1 MAAELSILM
10 PVYNERERIRAAL
23 EEVLATDWPFEI
35 ELIVVDD
42 GSTDGTGAILADF
55 EWPGHA
61 RLQRHEHNRGKGAA
75 VRTAL
80 GLAGGRFS
88 VIFDADLEYSPA
100 DLVALVEPLQ
110 AELANSAF
118 GVRVFDGYTSHSFL
132 YVMGNRFVTLAANVL
147 FNVYLHDLMT
157 CFKAARTDLFRQ
169 LDLREDG
176 FTIEPEIA
184 ARLIQ
189 SGERIYEVPISYR
202 ARSFE
207 EGKKLTT
214 QDGVRTIV
222 TLLRCRLRPLRE
234 AQGVGSRR

>member
-1 MAAELSILM
+1 
-10 PVYNERERIRAAL
+10 
-23 EEVLATDWPFEI
+23 
-35 ELIVVDD
+35 
-42 GSTDGTGAILADF
+42 
-55 EWPGHA
+55 
-61 RLQRHEHNRGKGAA
+61 

-80 GLAGGRFS
+80 ELAGGRFS

-100 DLVALVEPLQ
+100 DLVPLVEPLQ
-110 AELANSAF
+110 AGLANSAF

-157 CFKAARTDLFRQ
+157 CFKAARTDLFKR
-169 LDLREDG
+169 LDLREEG

-222 TLLRCRLRPLRE
+222 TLLRCRLRPPRG
-234 AQGVGSRR
+234 AQEVGSRR